1 MFFRSPFRE
10 PETAIS
16 PEANGKHTVCG
27 RTPADLLESY
37 RLLLKKTAGRCG
49 DVKSSIGGQK
59 DPMWRSLWTA
69 AVSCVQPRT
78 PLVRANQ
85 TVTLQQL
92 TPPAQGSA
100 LSQQTHNPPIIL
112 FQYTYRRA
120 LPPSLLSYNTQ
131 KKEVRTTAHI
141 RRAGGSTLSGVR
153 NNSFWPS
160 TACVLKWSP
169 WVAAYQRAAVIEWVA
184 GITQPGFRTYTSH
197 SKGRAHWASEIH
209 CDTDCVRSCFDWNWM
224 ITIPP
229 VLARIYEKRNLF

>member
-1 MFFRSPFRE
+1 MCATPDATGQSK
-10 PETAIS
+10 S
-16 PEANGKHTVCG
+16 NGNT
-27 RTPADLLESY
+27 
-37 RLLLKKTAGRCG
+37 
-49 DVKSSIGGQK
+49 
-59 DPMWRSLWTA
+59 TA
-69 AVSCVQPRT
+69 AHSSSSGLCFIAANTQSTHHSVPVHLQTCFASL
-78 PLVRANQ
+78 PLVIQ
-85 TVTLQQL
+85 HT
-92 TPPAQGSA
+92 
-100 LSQQTHNPPIIL
+100 
-112 FQYTYRRA
+112 
-120 LPPSLLSYNTQ
+120 

-209 CDTDCVRSCFDWNWM
+209 CDTDCVRSCFDWDWM

-229 VLARIYEKRNLF
+229 VLARIYENAICSKHQFECNIVKAAIKLNIEHIIYISVRFRFILSGYNTNSSQLLKNITLHIHGDLLIMDFF